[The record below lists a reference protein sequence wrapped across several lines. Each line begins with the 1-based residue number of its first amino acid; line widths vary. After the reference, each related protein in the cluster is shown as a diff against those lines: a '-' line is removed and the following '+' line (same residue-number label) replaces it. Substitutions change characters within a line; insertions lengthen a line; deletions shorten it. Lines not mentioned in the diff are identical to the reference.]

1 MNITFPDSGTMDE
14 VVVCVYQLIVAIADT
29 YVNIREVCFIA
40 CCRLILF
47 ELLAKIMWVDL
58 STTSVIFG
66 DVGDATL
73 TCTVRDSEVAAALMK
88 SNFLP
93 VRQKNANKIAC

>member
-14 VVVCVYQLIVAIADT
+14 VVVCVYQLIVAIADR
-29 YVNIREVCFIA
+29 YVNISIVCFIA
-40 CCRLILF
+40 FCRLIQF
-47 ELLAKIMWVDL
+47 ELLAKIMWVNL

-73 TCTVRDSEVAAALMK
+73 TCSL
-88 SNFLP
+88 
-93 VRQKNANKIAC
+93 